1 MRQPAAGDPNL
12 YRSFTTFSSDID
24 LTSQTGIPIGVPAV
38 RLEVHNDQVTTQD
51 IVVRGP
57 DAVNVTFEVP
67 ADSIRVIRGPI
78 AAIESTGT
86 ETIASATAFWI
97 DDGTVPLKP

>member
-1 MRQPAAGDPNL
+1 MRQPGVGDPNL
-12 YRSFTTFSSDID
+12 YRTFTSFGADVD
-24 LTSQTGIPIGVPAV
+24 LTSQTGIPRGVPAV
-38 RLEVHNDQVTTQD
+38 RLEVHNDEASTQD

-57 DAVNVTFEVP
+57 DGVNVVFEIP

-86 ETIASATAFWI
+86 QTIASATAYWV
-97 DDGTVPLKP
+97 DDGTVPLGA